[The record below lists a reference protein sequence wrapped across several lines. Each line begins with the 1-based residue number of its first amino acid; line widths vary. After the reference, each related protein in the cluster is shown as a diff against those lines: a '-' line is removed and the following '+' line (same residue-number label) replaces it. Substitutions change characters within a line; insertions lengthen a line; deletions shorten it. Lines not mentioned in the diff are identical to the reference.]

1 MKHAF
6 RFDARYYERYYED
19 PKTRVSG
26 EGEATQLAQFLAAYL
41 GFLGQPVRNIL
52 DLGCGAAQMRAPL
65 LAAFPGA
72 SYLGVERSEYACK
85 RYGLRRGSAVDFRAR
100 GRFDLVVCKG
110 VLQYLTRDEAERA
123 LENLPRLVRGSL
135 YLEALTRE
143 DWRHVADQ
151 SRTDGAVYLRAASF
165 YKRRLRAAQFRAA
178 GGGLFIHE
186 RSPAL
191 LFALEEG

>member
-1 MKHAF
+1 MKPAF
-6 RFDARYYERYYED
+6 RFDARYYQRYYED

-26 EGEATQLAQFLAAYL
+26 DDEAAQLAQFLGAYL
-41 GFLGQPVRNIL
+41 RYLGQPVRNIL

-65 LAAFPGA
+65 LAEFPGA

-100 GRFDLVVCKG
+100 GRFDLIVCKG
-110 VLQYLTRDEAERA
+110 VLQYLTRDEAEAA
-123 LENLPRLVRGSL
+123 LENLARLARGSL

-143 DWRHVADQ
+143 DWQHVADQ
-151 SRTDGAVYLRAASF
+151 GRTDGEVYLRAASF
-165 YKRRLRAAQFRAA
+165 YRRQLRANFRAA

-186 RSPAL
+186 RSPVL
-191 LFALEEG
+191 LYALEGT